1 MKKILFLIIILI
13 SACTS
18 NNLES
23 DLNKDF
29 VFSEQMSFDEFTSK
43 VEIYANES
51 SYPKLND

>member
-43 VEIYANES
+43 VEIYAND
-51 SYPKLND
+51 PHILI

>member
-29 VFSEQMSFDEFTSK
+29 VF
-43 VEIYANES
+43 
-51 SYPKLND
+51 LNK

>member
-43 VEIYANES
+43 VVIYANES
-51 SYPKLND
+51 SYPNLND